1 MRRTTETPLSSK
13 FAHIA
18 VIHFFRYPFVAA
30 DVLSTNHQIMQA
42 ILEGGWLQKGPE
54 PDENEK
60 KGDES
65 AGDEEF
71 DEEKAENKMVQSILN
86 KDNVSIDTLF
96 KIL

>member
-1 MRRTTETPLSSK
+1 
-13 FAHIA
+13 
-18 VIHFFRYPFVAA
+18 
-30 DVLSTNHQIMQA
+30 MQA

-71 DEEKAENKMVQSILN
+71 DEEKAENKMVQ
-86 KDNVSIDTLF
+86 KF
-96 KIL
+96 

>member
-1 MRRTTETPLSSK
+1 
-13 FAHIA
+13 
-18 VIHFFRYPFVAA
+18 
-30 DVLSTNHQIMQA
+30 MQA